1 MLCDDQIIGNLPA
14 ALAAKIAPMDDNG
27 AVIVADNLAV
37 YGGPDDEDPE
47 KSYGAELTLKILSSA
62 ESDHIWKR
70 IHERSAQAKQA
81 QMQQPNQTGSR
92 LSRDEYERAV
102 STPRRVRKIVL
113 IVLVALGVAGVLFFE
128 LRNLIWSIAW

>member
-1 MLCDDQIIGNLPA
+1 
-14 ALAAKIAPMDDNG
+14 MDDNG